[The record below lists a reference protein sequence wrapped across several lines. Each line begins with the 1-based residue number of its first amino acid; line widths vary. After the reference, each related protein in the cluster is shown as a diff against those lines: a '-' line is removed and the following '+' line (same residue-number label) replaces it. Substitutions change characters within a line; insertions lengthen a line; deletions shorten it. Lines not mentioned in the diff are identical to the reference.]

1 MKKEKSERLGQ
12 FLTLKTDVG
21 IHILALFD
29 DLFEIRSI
37 SKKKNIFLELI
48 FEEKFAP
55 SSVYFGLKLH
65 H

>member
-37 SKKKNIFLELI
+37 SK
-48 FEEKFAP
+48 
-55 SSVYFGLKLH
+55 
-65 H
+65 